1 MSRKKP
7 RSDPMDR
14 AIDNLE
20 KSVRNLR
27 WAVGF
32 AALAVFLQIV
42 VLVAKVAQ

>member
-1 MSRKKP
+1 
-7 RSDPMDR
+7 MDR

-32 AALAVFLQIV
+32 AALAVTIQIAA
-42 VLVAKVAQ
+42 LAAKVAQ